1 MIAKQVCP
9 AFAQNI
15 KVAIHRELLPL
26 RYNLHGSI
34 FDTTANFGNVAPHTK
49 ISSSTSLDN
58 LDSPVLKAR
67 SG

>member
-34 FDTTANFGNVAPHTK
+34 FDTISNFGNVAPHTK
-49 ISSSTSLDN
+49 IPSATSLDDPDCP
-58 LDSPVLKAR
+58 LLSRKCA
-67 SG
+67 